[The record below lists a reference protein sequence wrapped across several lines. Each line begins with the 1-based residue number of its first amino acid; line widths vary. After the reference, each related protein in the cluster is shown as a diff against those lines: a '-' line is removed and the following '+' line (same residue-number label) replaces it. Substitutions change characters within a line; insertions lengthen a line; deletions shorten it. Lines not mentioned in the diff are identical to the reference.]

1 MVVVTVTRKP
11 PRLGVALAALAA
23 AVGAAALGLVSLPG
37 GGAAGAGVALV
48 TVGTLVGSRR
58 VLGAGATALVAG
70 VLLAGGLS
78 NAGPGPLLLGGF
90 AAALSWDL
98 GEHAV
103 GLGEQLGRETDATR
117 NVATHA
123 AGSVAVGAVA
133 AAVSFG
139 VYVAAAGGQPVVALV
154 FLLVGAI
161 ALVSAVR

>member
-1 MVVVTVTRKP
+1 MTVTRKP
-11 PRLGVALAALAA
+11 PRLGVALAALAG

-37 GGAAGAGVALV
+37 GGVAAAGVALV
-48 TVGTLVGSRR
+48 TVGTQVSSRR
-58 VLGAGATALVAG
+58 VLGAGATALIVG

-78 NAGPGPLLLGGF
+78 SAGPGPLLVGGL

-103 GLGEQLGRETDATR
+103 GIGEQLGRETDATR

>member
-1 MVVVTVTRKP
+1 MTVTRRP
-11 PRLGVALAALAA
+11 PRLGVALVALSA
-23 AVGAAALGLVSLPG
+23 AVGAAALGLASPAAG
-37 GGAAGAGVALV
+37 GLGAAGVAFV
-48 TVGTLVGSRR
+48 AVGTLVGSRR
-58 VLGAGATALVAG
+58 TLGTGAATLVAG
-70 VLLAGGLS
+70 VLLAGVLAA
-78 NAGPGPLLLGGF
+78 AGPGPLLVGGL

-98 GEHAV
+98 GEHAL

-139 VYVAAAGGQPVVALV
+139 VYSAAAGGQPVVALV

>member
-1 MVVVTVTRKP
+1 M
-11 PRLGVALAALAA
+11 
-23 AVGAAALGLVSLPG
+23 
-37 GGAAGAGVALV
+37 
-48 TVGTLVGSRR
+48 
-58 VLGAGATALVAG
+58 LGAGATGIATG
-70 VLLAGGLS
+70 TLLAGWVAA
-78 NAGPGPLLLGGF
+78 AGPGPLLVGGL

-117 NVATHA
+117 NLATHA
-123 AGSVAVGAVA
+123 AASVAVGAVA
-133 AAVSFG
+133 SAVAFG

>member
-1 MVVVTVTRKP
+1 MTITRKP
-11 PRLGVALAALAA
+11 PRLGVALAALSA
-23 AVGAAALGLVSLPG
+23 AVGAAALGLTSPAAG
-37 GGAAGAGVALV
+37 GLGAAGVTLV
-48 TVGTLVGSRR
+48 VVGTLVGSRR
-58 VLGAGATALVAG
+58 VLGAGTATLVAG

-78 NAGPGPLLLGGF
+78 GAGPGALLVGGL

-98 GEHAV
+98 GEHAL
-103 GLGEQLGRETDATR
+103 GLGEQLGRETDVTR

-133 AAVSFG
+133 AAVAFG
-139 VYVAAAGGQPVVALV
+139 IYVAAAGGQPVVALV

>member
-1 MVVVTVTRKP
+1 MTVTRKP

-23 AVGAAALGLVSLPG
+23 GVGAAALGLASPLG
-37 GGAAGAGVALV
+37 GGVAAAGVALV
-48 TVGTLVGSRR
+48 SVGTLVGSRR
-58 VLGAGATALVAG
+58 VLGAGTTAVAAG

-78 NAGPGPLLLGGF
+78 AAGPGPLLVGGLG
-90 AAALSWDL
+90 AALSWDL